1 MHGRTDEDI
10 MFTVLY
16 DSPFVYHYIGCSAE
30 ACELSAGTGECL
42 EEYSSVSHPYLF
54 PPHL

>member
-1 MHGRTDEDI
+1 